1 MYCFSAVFRKMFPEY
16 VEKHLER
23 QRAAEQAVAE
33 QAKQNGVNTIKSSGL
48 QSDTQVLTANGH
60 VEGKGRQ
67 QKPSQKFPFWLTALT
82 VAIFASIMALPLL
95 TLDLTHS

>member
-1 MYCFSAVFRKMFPEY
+1 MFPEY

-33 QAKQNGVNTIKSSGL
+33 QAKQNGVIMTKVSGL
-48 QSDTQVLTANGH
+48 QSDVSQIPATNGH

-67 QKPSQKFPFWLTALT
+67 QKPSQKFPLWLTALI

>member
-1 MYCFSAVFRKMFPEY
+1 MDCFSAVFRKMFPEY

-33 QAKQNGVNTIKSSGL
+33 QAKQNGLNMTKASG
-48 QSDTQVLTANGH
+48 QSDTQTPATNGH

-67 QKPSQKFPFWLTALT
+67 QKPSQKFPFWLTAVI

-95 TLDLTHS
+95 TLDLSHL

>member
-1 MYCFSAVFRKMFPEY
+1 MFPEY

-33 QAKQNGVNTIKSSGL
+33 QAKQNGVNSTPETKA
-48 QSDTQVLTANGH
+48 DTEIPATNGR
-60 VEGKGRQ
+60 VEGKGLQ
-67 QKPSQKFPFWLTALT
+67 QKPSQKFPFWLTALI